1 MDLERIHVDIGDAD
15 DRAAARGNAGDLGRG
30 NTDDYT
36 SLMFK
41 LMVGGGIDL
50 DHQGAL
56 SDNCNNGLQLRLRA
70 GGKPELMV
78 GQLVELQ
85 IEWPDNA

>member
-1 MDLERIHVDIGDAD
+1 MDLERIYVDIGDAD
-15 DRAAARGNAGDLGRG
+15 DRVAARGNAGDLGRG
-30 NTDDYT
+30 NTDDYA
-36 SLMFK
+36 SLMFERV
-41 LMVGGGIDL
+41 VGTGIDL

-56 SDNCNNGLQLRLRA
+56 ADNCADCLQLRLRA